1 MNFPVVLINL
11 FSVPEGKEEEF
22 FVWWDEIK
30 ETVIKAP
37 GFISGKLHRSI
48 QADARFNFVNVAQWE
63 NDIYSQAYERS
74 LPSMNARLAQLGVE
88 ITPGLF
94 TVHLEY

>member
-22 FVWWDEIK
+22 FVWWDEVK

-37 GFISGKLHRSI
+37 GFISGTLHRSI
-48 QADARFNFVNVAQWE
+48 QAQTRFNFINVAQWE
-63 NDIYSQAYERS
+63 NDIYSQAYERR

-88 ITPGLF
+88 MTPGLCM
-94 TVHLEY
+94 VHLEY

>member
-11 FSVPEGKEEEF
+11 FSVPEAKEEEF
-22 FVWWDEIK
+22 FVWWDEVK

-37 GFISGKLHRSI
+37 RFISGKLHRSI
-48 QADARFNFVNVAQWE
+48 QADAQLNFVNVAQWG

-74 LPSMNARLAQLGVE
+74 LPSMNARLAQSGVE
-88 ITPGLF
+88 MIPGLF
-94 TVHLEY
+94 MVPLEY